1 MDQSLVAT
9 LAAAVGFTAKTV
21 WDWFYAR
28 RREWESLVLSKRVEV
43 LDLQLSQFYWPLYIR
58 LEKNDVI
65 WRRILDVGEPDESRR
80 RLAEEIENGVIL
92 PNHAEITA
100 IIETRMHLAEADAD
114 FRRVLLHYIHHVTL
128 HRALRAAGDTHT
140 FPMEYGIEWPQQ
152 LFPMVRRRTEA
163 LQHEYD
169 SLIGRQDRAHSECL
183 RAFASAF
190 EVQSD
195 PAQAR
200 AIQV

>member
-1 MDQSLVAT
+1 MDCRRRERRQASTRVEPSPIQFLDCTPPMDQSLVAT
-9 LAAAVGFTAKTV
+9 LAATSGVAVKTV

-80 RLAEEIENGVIL
+80 RLAEEIENGAIL

-100 IIETRMHLAEADAD
+100 IIETRMHLAEADAE
-114 FRRVLLHYIHHVTL
+114 FRRVLLH
-128 HRALRAAGDTHT
+128 
-140 FPMEYGIEWPQQ
+140 
-152 LFPMVRRRTEA
+152 
-163 LQHEYD
+163 
-169 SLIGRQDRAHSECL
+169 
-183 RAFASAF
+183 
-190 EVQSD
+190 
-195 PAQAR
+195 
-200 AIQV
+200 